1 MAYRA
6 KTTQEKGRYRVF
18 LAFYIA
24 TALSAGLLS
33 VANAPFW
40 FTFAVCFSLFA
51 GGVYVMATNRGPR
64 LGWTRRKP

>member
-24 TALSAGLLS
+24 TALSAEL
-33 VANAPFW
+33 
-40 FTFAVCFSLFA
+40 
-51 GGVYVMATNRGPR
+51 
-64 LGWTRRKP
+64 